1 MQRLYEGLWSLP
13 ATAGKFALSTL
24 RTDLLRTQA
33 QFHSAACDKLAR
45 RANHPK
51 PVQPLA
57 QKYSAFVLTQI
68 NRITP
73 PVRSEEHTSELQSPM
88 YLVCRLLLEKKNI

>member
-73 PVRSEEHTSELQSPM
+73 PVRSEERRVGKE
-88 YLVCRLLLEKKNI
+88 CRARCWPYDRRVRKA